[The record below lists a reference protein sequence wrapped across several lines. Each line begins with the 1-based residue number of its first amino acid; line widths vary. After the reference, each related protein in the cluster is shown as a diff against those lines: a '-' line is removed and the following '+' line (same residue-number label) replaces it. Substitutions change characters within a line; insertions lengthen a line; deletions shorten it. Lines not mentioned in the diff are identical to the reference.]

1 VKPFPQFCLY
11 VVAAMTLGAVIGIER
26 QWRNSVAGLRTNT
39 LVAVGSAM
47 FVLIGVMSGIADT
60 RIAAQIVSGIGFIG
74 GGAILREGLTI
85 KGVNT
90 AATLWC
96 SAGVGALCGSGL
108 LREAAFATGVIL
120 FANLVLRRITYRM
133 RSEIKLRADAETH
146 YLLQL
151 ICRAVDENRL
161 RKVLV
166 DAVENVSLLIR
177 SLHSNA
183 VEPAGMMSIRS
194 VIESSTKQDHL
205 LEKIVGQLCLDG
217 TVNSISWEVVN
228 QPGEN
233 E

>member
-1 VKPFPQFCLY
+1 MPQFLHYCACVLT
-11 VVAAMTLGAVIGIER
+11 AMLLGATIGLER
-26 QWRNSVAGLRTNT
+26 QWRRSAAGLRTNT
-39 LVAVGSAM
+39 LVAVGSAL
-47 FVLIGVMSGIADT
+47 FVLVGPLTGVKDT

-96 SAGVGALCGSGL
+96 SAGVGTLCGSGL

-120 FANLVLRRITYRM
+120 FANLVLRRITYTM
-133 RSEIKLRADAETH
+133 RSELKLRADAETH

-151 ICRAVDENRL
+151 TCRAVDEIRF
-161 RKVLV
+161 RKALV
-166 DAVENVSLLIR
+166 DAVGNVSLLIR

-183 VEPAGMMSIRS
+183 VEPAGMLSIRS

-205 LEKIVGQLCLDG
+205 LE
-217 TVNSISWEVVN
+217 
-228 QPGEN
+228 
-233 E
+233 

>member
-1 VKPFPQFCLY
+1 M
-11 VVAAMTLGAVIGIER
+11 ALGAVIGIER

-47 FVLIGVMSGIADT
+47 FVLIGVTSGIADT

-183 VEPAGMMSIRS
+183 VEPAGM
-194 VIESSTKQDHL
+194 
-205 LEKIVGQLCLDG
+205 
-217 TVNSISWEVVN
+217 
-228 QPGEN
+228 
-233 E
+233 

>member
-1 VKPFPQFCLY
+1 MY
-11 VVAAMTLGAVIGIER
+11 VVVAMSLGAAIGIER

-39 LVAVGSAM
+39 LVAVGSAI
-47 FVLIGVMSGIADT
+47 FVLIGVMTGIADT
-60 RIAAQIVSGIGFIG
+60 RIAGQIVSGIGFIG

-120 FANLVLRRITYRM
+120 FANLVLRRITYKM
-133 RSEIKLRADAETH
+133 RSELKLRADAETH

-151 ICRAVDENRL
+151 TCRAGDDIRL
-161 RKVLV
+161 RKALV
-166 DAVENVSLLIR
+166 DAVGNVSLLIR

-183 VEPAGMMSIRS
+183 VEPAGMLSIRS

-205 LEKIVGQLCLDG
+205 LEMVVDQLSVDQS
-217 TVNSISWEVVN
+217 VNSISWEVVN